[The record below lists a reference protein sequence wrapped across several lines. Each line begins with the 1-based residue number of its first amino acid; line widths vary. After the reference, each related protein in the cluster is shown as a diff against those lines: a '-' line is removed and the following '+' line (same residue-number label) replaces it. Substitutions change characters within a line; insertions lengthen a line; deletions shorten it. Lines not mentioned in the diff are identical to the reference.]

1 MRQILRHGFLILALL
16 YGHTCCIAQNTRL
29 TKEEV
34 LKLYQESSLEKY
46 YLVID
51 YYNLKDIGEPDS
63 GYINLSINRFVKDTF
78 DYIYQGDF
86 NGNGKPD
93 LLTALT
99 PEFGCGYQFFLM
111 DYETNKKARQVVK
124 LNPACP
130 YYCYLVPA
138 GKTNEFTYYYLNDKK
153 DTVFT
158 QDVIM
163 YKGELIDKEFA
174 EKKPE
179 KLKNFTINLRAS
191 RGRQNIVY
199 HYNGK
204 RLTRYLSED
213 GKEIPWD
220 IPADTA
226 SLITDLMRRIDFTS
240 MKKRN
245 THFDDAPSLDME
257 IVSKGKSVKFE
268 DTINFFTGGSRYYSV
283 SLASLYKL
291 LYPEFFKESYW

>member
-1 MRQILRHGFLILALL
+1 MKHILRHGFLILALVH
-16 YGHTCCIAQNTRL
+16 GHCCMAQDTML

-34 LKLYQESSLEKY
+34 LKLYQESSLKKHI
-46 YLVID
+46 L
-51 YYNLKDIGEPDS
+51 LLDS
-63 GYINLSINRFVKDTF
+63 FRVSINKFVKEPF
-78 DYIYQGDF
+78 DNIYQGDF
-86 NGNGKPD
+86 NDNGTED
-93 LLTALT
+93 LLTAII
-99 PEFGCGYQFFLM
+99 PNYGCGYQFFLM
-111 DYETNKKARQVVK
+111 DYQTNKKAKQVVK

-130 YYCYLVPA
+130 YYCYLMPA
-138 GKTNEFTYYYLNDKK
+138 GKANEFTYYYLNDKK

-163 YKGELIDKEFA
+163 YKGELIDKEFV

-204 RLTRYLSED
+204 HLTRHLSED
-213 GKEIPWD
+213 GKETPWD

-226 SLITDLMRRIDFTS
+226 NLITDLMRRIDFTT

-245 THFDDAPSLDME
+245 IHFDDTPSLDIE
-257 IVSKGKSVKFE
+257 IVYKGKSVKFK
-268 DTINFFTGGSRYYSV
+268 DTINFFTGGSMYYSV

-291 LYPEFFKESYW
+291 LYPELFKENYW